1 MSNHLLK
8 AGLALESDKYTRA
21 LFSRALKTSKGWSLC
36 NPFGQPALLLSF
48 THGGGKVF
56 FICNLNFL
64 CFKFYLFCHA
74 PIMHDSDTLTLSSL
88 KPSHCGVQQDALVC
102 SPQSSFL
109 LQAEQVPVPQL
120 LLTGQVFLT
129 ETIPPDGC
137 LSSTR
142 GAQNWIQCLEVVLQV
157 LNRGEQSLP
166 CTMLL
171 FTLLG
176 CCWPSSLPL

>member
-88 KPSHCGVQQDALVC
+88 KPSHCGVQAGC
-102 SPQSSFL
+102 SGVFSPKLFPSPGWTSPSPSAASHRASVPHWDHSSWWVSFQYQRSPKL
-109 LQAEQVPVPQL
+109 DPV
-120 LLTGQVFLT
+120 FR
-129 ETIPPDGC
+129 GC
-137 LSSTR
+137 LAGT
-142 GAQNWIQCLEVVLQV
+142 E
-157 LNRGEQSLP
+157 
-166 CTMLL
+166 
-171 FTLLG
+171 
-176 CCWPSSLPL
+176 